1 MENSELDN
9 LIVLL
14 ENPTALKIK
23 IESLKTTDDLKEE
36 VEGFI
41 KLYDF
46 YSGDCLKIKKYL
58 RESKNSI
65 KLPLIKKHNRTI
77 SFLKYAAIFI
87 IVLGIVALLRDNQ
100 KNINTSLRNQFKEP
114 GLTNYM
120 GCSNAT
126 NWEYIMFDYKTKNN
140 KIALQKIKKE
150 QIKNKANDTLIY
162 FSGVIYYEMNNLE
175 AASKEFQK
183 IVNSTSIFKDRAL
196 YYIGTIEY
204 KNGNSEKAKKIFQSL
219 RNSADLDVKNSSSE
233 HVNELEPQ

>member
-1 MENSELDN
+1 MENSELDA

-14 ENPTALKIK
+14 ENPTALKTK
-23 IESLKTTDDLKEE
+23 IELLKKTDNLSEE

-41 KLYDF
+41 KLHDL

-58 RESKNSI
+58 EKSKNSI
-65 KLPLIKKHNRTI
+65 VSSYFKKQTRNT

-87 IVLGIVALLRDNQ
+87 LLLGIGLLLRNKEKEDITALHNE
-100 KNINTSLRNQFKEP
+100 FKEP

-120 GCSNAT
+120 GDDSKK
-126 NWEYIMFDYKTKNN
+126 NWEYIMFDYKTKNY

-150 QIKNKANDTLIY
+150 QIKNSANDTLIY

-204 KNGNSEKAKKIFQSL
+204 KNGKSEKAKKIFQSL